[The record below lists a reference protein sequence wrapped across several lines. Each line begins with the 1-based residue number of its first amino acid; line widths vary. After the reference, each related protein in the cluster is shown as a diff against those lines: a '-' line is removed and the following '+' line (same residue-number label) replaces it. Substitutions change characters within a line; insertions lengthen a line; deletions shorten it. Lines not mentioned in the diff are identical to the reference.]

1 MAAKPKLMISYCHAN
16 KKKAQEIL
24 AQFDPQ
30 FEILI
35 DENYFELSRSTK
47 PEMKR
52 MVGDADVVLVLLSP
66 DSVKSS
72 AVRYEVS
79 CALARE
85 SEEQRTVLFAG
96 MIEPCKPMPEWD
108 STRLYAN
115 LHTGFAKQFPKL
127 KRSLLK
133 AAGKA
138 LPRATAIPDSEALIE
153 LLKHSF
159 ASMGFNARGEVEMI
173 SRRSDRPDNPLSA
186 TMFNL
191 DGVKHFSV
199 FVATCLKWSC
209 FFYVPKQ
216 AIAGRSE
223 RTFAH
228 ERFGVRSQIGARFGG
243 YLANPDRRTSDSAE
257 TEKLIRLF
265 RRFPQQID
273 VIISPYSVA
282 TSYVRKFDV
291 KTLSWPGTRAV
302 VFYRTDGPDAG
313 IATLPLFVGGAI
325 TNRETLSDAL
335 RALRAA
341 LRLELRTHGA
351 VPEKWGFLSDGA
363 FSKGTR
369 RFRAARTRPRAK

>member
-16 KKKAQEIL
+16 KTKAQEIRGQL
-24 AQFDPQ
+24 EAQ

-66 DSVKSS
+66 DSVKSG

-79 CALARE
+79 CVLVRE
-85 SEEQRTVLFAG
+85 SEEQRTILFAG

-115 LHTGFAKQFPKL
+115 LHTGFDKQFPKL

-153 LLKHSF
+153 LLKHSL
-159 ASMGFNARGEVEMI
+159 ASMGFNVRGEVEMI
-173 SRRSDRPDNPLSA
+173 SRRSDLPDNPLSA

-199 FVATCLKWSC
+199 FVATWLTWSC

-216 AIAGRSE
+216 AIAGRGE

-228 ERFGVRSQIGARFGG
+228 ERFGVRSQIGARLGG
-243 YLANPDRRTSDSAE
+243 YLATPIGEPPTLRKRR
-257 TEKLIRLF
+257 
-265 RRFPQQID
+265 
-273 VIISPYSVA
+273 
-282 TSYVRKFDV
+282 
-291 KTLSWPGTRAV
+291 
-302 VFYRTDGPDAG
+302 
-313 IATLPLFVGGAI
+313 
-325 TNRETLSDAL
+325 N
-335 RALRAA
+335 
-341 LRLELRTHGA
+341 
-351 VPEKWGFLSDGA
+351 
-363 FSKGTR
+363 
-369 RFRAARTRPRAK
+369 